1 MTRLSERALMPGRDL
16 PAWARTPAV
25 ECYSLVS
32 NG

>member
-1 MTRLSERALMPGRDL
+1 MTHLSERALSPGQDL
-16 PAWARTPAV
+16 SAWARTPAT